1 MNAITGRETD
11 FPEVQYRVWPRIVIP
26 VVLLFFGTDGFSQA
40 TPATTQL
47 EVSTTS
53 LPRFENIDGATR
65 SSRIDMSLMPAG
77 RSGFGVAVGVNGTDS
92 PGFAP
97 TGVSGSAPSS
107 VDLGV
112 KWRYTTESNNQVDI
126 GAWRRIEQPNALNM
140 IHSREPL
147 YGARVEMRIQPGIQ
161 RGLVADKGFL
171 GMQLESGARIG
182 LRRSG
187 GKPMVYYRTKF

>member
-1 MNAITGRETD
+1 MNAITERKTAD
-11 FPEVQYRVWPRIVIP
+11 PEVQYRVWPRIVIP
-26 VVLLFFGTDGFSQA
+26 LVLLFFGTDGFAQVQA
-40 TPATTQL
+40 MPQL
-47 EVSTTS
+47 EISTTS
-53 LPRFENIDGATR
+53 LPRFENIDGGTR
-65 SSRIDMSLMPAG
+65 TSRIDMSLMPTG
-77 RSGFGVAVGVNGTDS
+77 RSGLGLAVGVNGSDS

-97 TGVSGSAPSS
+97 AGVSGSAPSS

-112 KWRYTTESNNQVDI
+112 KWRYTTEGNNQVDV

-147 YGARVEMRIQPGIQ
+147 YGARVEMRIQPGLQ
-161 RGLVADKGFL
+161 RGLVAEKGFL